1 METDS
6 LVKPDKIYTVSEVTR
21 MVKQE
26 LESAFPLLWVEGEIS
41 NFRPSSTGH
50 YYFSLKDKEAMLSA
64 VMFKSKIQSLTFM
77 PADGI
82 LVRAKGDISVYPK
95 RGNYQLICESIQKA
109 GAGDILAMLE
119 ERKKQIINIIA
130 RNAIPE
136 KPEESK
142 IPEKVTKDE
151 EEE

>member
-1 METDS
+1 MSDNPFEQSKDKDKKCYQ
-6 LVKPDKIYTVSEVTR
+6 VKEITYLIKNL
-21 MVKQE
+21 
-26 LESAFPLLWVEGEIS
+26 LEDEFPNITVEGEIS

-119 ERKKQIINIIA
+119 ERKKKLTQMVYENI
-130 RNAIPE
+130 
-136 KPEESK
+136 K
-142 IPEKVTKDE
+142 
-151 EEE
+151 